1 MEVFAF
7 HEELVAECERSSR
20 SFGNIRTDDVSRE
33 ADAALDTDSA
43 ARRAQNQQIE
53 SPNAAE
59 LIARTPSTCS
69 ASRVE
74 G

>member
-1 MEVFAF
+1 MEVFAL
-7 HEELVAECERSSR
+7 HEELVAECEWPSR
-20 SFGNIRTDDVSRE
+20 SFGDIRTDDVSRE

-43 ARRAQNQQIE
+43 ARRAQDQQVE
-53 SPNAAE
+53 LPNAAE
-59 LIARTPSTCS
+59 LIAPTPSTGP